1 VRGFFALSKAQSISD
16 HFRKTA
22 VWFPKRHGVS
32 GIRAPFDRR
41 QALCF
46 FYLPPMLEMPVA
58 RFPFQNMFEF
68 WGEDTVPNCR
78 SHDSEFAAF

>member
-1 VRGFFALSKAQSISD
+1 
-16 HFRKTA
+16 
-22 VWFPKRHGVS
+22 
-32 GIRAPFDRR
+32 
-41 QALCF
+41 
-46 FYLPPMLEMPVA
+46 MLEMPVA